1 MSFLSASKDETKM
14 VILMRTDLKL
24 SKGKTAAQAAHA
36 AVSCAFA
43 ARKKDPKGLD
53 RWLSEGQR
61 KVVLK
66 VPDERALFE
75 FKAMADAA
83 GIVNCV
89 ITDAGRT
96 EIAPGTVT
104 CLGIGPAPESAVDKI
119 TGELGML

>member
-1 MSFLSASKDETKM
+1 M
-14 VILMRTDLKL
+14 
-24 SKGKTAAQAAHA
+24 
-36 AVSCAFA
+36 
-43 ARKKDPKGLD
+43 
-53 RWLSEGQR
+53 
-61 KVVLK
+61 LK

-119 TGELGML
+119 TGELKSTMTMCGAADLKAITKDKVFIP